1 MGTGLKP
8 IRGEHIWDSSG
19 NSHWLPE
26 CAESQEREAA
36 GRLRKHFTRR
46 FHGGSQDGFL
56 LKPETPLSL
65 SPAIVERESSRSGDR
80 MESIS
85 EEEAAGMMM
94 VEQSGKAGWGKG
106 GSRASATEK
115 EKTKL
120 RERQRRSITTKIF
133 SGLRKH
139 GGYDLPPRAD
149 INDVLR
155 ALAAEAGFVVE
166 PDGTTYRAP
175 QRQQGY
181 RCRTRGG
188 DQRFTLPM
196 ENLFDAAATL
206 SGRQQATFGCSLISS
221 FREHSNI
228 CIATMEARGH
238 AGEGSSTTAS
248 PCRMPIPVTASSSSS
263 RPQPQLLRPVFGLS
277 SLASFA
283 SPTSS
288 EDVSAAT
295 CRSFTTLNHN
305 QISLS
310 LSQDEFPAGHASE
323 PTAGLLMNGYGLGGN
338 IPTSILMLHDHGQH
352 PLLFQET
359 WASNRNTPTGS
370 PQSQI

>member
-1 MGTGLKP
+1 
-8 IRGEHIWDSSG
+8 
-19 NSHWLPE
+19 
-26 CAESQEREAA
+26 
-36 GRLRKHFTRR
+36 
-46 FHGGSQDGFL
+46 
-56 LKPETPLSL
+56 
-65 SPAIVERESSRSGDR
+65 
-80 MESIS
+80 MESRS

-94 VEQSGKAGWGKG
+94 VEQSGKAGRGKG

-175 QRQQGY
+175 QRQQGCG
-181 RCRTRGG
+181 CRRHGC
-188 DQRFTLPM
+188 DQPFKQPLV
-196 ENLFDAAATL
+196 ENLFGAAATL
-206 SGRQQATFGCSLISS
+206 SARRQAASDCSLIGS
-221 FREHSNI
+221 FREHNNI
-228 CIATMEARGH
+228 CIATMKARGH

-248 PCRMPIPVTASSSSS
+248 PCRMPIPVTASSSS
-263 RPQPQLLRPVFGLS
+263 RPQPQLLRSASGFS
-277 SLASFA
+277 SPASFA
-283 SPTSS
+283 SPASS
-288 EDVSAAT
+288 EDVSAVT
-295 CRSFTTLNHN
+295 CRSFTTLDHN

-310 LSQDEFPAGHASE
+310 LSKDEFPAGPASE
-323 PTAGLLMNGYGLGGN
+323 PAVGLLMNGYGLGGN
-338 IPTSILMLHDHGQH
+338 IPTSILMLHDHVQH
-352 PLLFQET
+352 PLLFGET